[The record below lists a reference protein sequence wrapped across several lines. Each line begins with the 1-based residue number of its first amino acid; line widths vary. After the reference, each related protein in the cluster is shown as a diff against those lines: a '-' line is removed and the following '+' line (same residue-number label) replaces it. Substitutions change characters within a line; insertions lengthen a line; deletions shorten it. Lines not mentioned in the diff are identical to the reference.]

1 MAFEE
6 TRQDRK
12 ILEGIA
18 PVKITLAG
26 AVKAGDCL
34 GYDSGWKLSA
44 SATIIQPLLVAGED
58 GASGDVITAYPLA
71 VVEAVT
77 TSGNAATV
85 GETVALKDDGCYQAA
100 GVGLPD
106 VGCVASI
113 GSDSLTAILFL
124 CPMVAQETVVR
135 S

>member
-1 MAFEE
+1 MAFLE
-6 TRQDRK
+6 TRTERRV
-12 ILEGIA
+12 LEGIC

-44 SATIIQPLLVAGED
+44 SATAIQPLLVAGED
-58 GASGDVITAYPLA
+58 GASGELIAAYPLA

-77 TSGNAATV
+77 TAANVATV
-85 GETVALKDDGCYQAA
+85 GEKVALKDDGCYQAA
-100 GVGLPD
+100 GAGLPD
-106 VGCVASI
+106 VGYVASI
-113 GSDSLTAILFL
+113 GADNLSAIIVVNPQVPQL
-124 CPMVAQETVVR
+124 TVVR